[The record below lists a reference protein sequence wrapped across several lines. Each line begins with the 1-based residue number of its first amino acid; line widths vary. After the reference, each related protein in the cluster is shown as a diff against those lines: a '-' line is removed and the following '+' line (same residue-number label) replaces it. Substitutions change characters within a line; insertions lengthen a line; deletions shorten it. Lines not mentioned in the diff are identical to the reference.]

1 MAEQKHPYDDII
13 NLPHH
18 RSKTHPH
25 MSISDRAAQFSPFA
39 ALTGYESVIQ
49 EVGRLTDARIEL
61 DEYSK
66 AELDGKLQRLK
77 EKAHLHPE
85 ISVTYFVPDERKEGG
100 AYVTAR
106 GKIRKID
113 TCRELILME
122 DGRAVPVADLIEIEE
137 LIAGKG
143 NDMLY

>member
-1 MAEQKHPYDDII
+1 MAQSGHSYDDII
-13 NLPHH
+13 DLPHH
-18 RSKTHPH
+18 ISKTHPQ
-25 MSISDRAAQFSPFA
+25 MPVSDRAAQFSPFA

-49 EVGRLTDARIEL
+49 EAGRLTDARIEL

-100 AYVTAR
+100 TYATAR
-106 GKIRKID
+106 GKMRKID

-122 DGRAVPVADLIEIEE
+122 DGRVVPVADLLELEE
-137 LIAGKG
+137 SVVGKDR
-143 NDMLY
+143 DMLY